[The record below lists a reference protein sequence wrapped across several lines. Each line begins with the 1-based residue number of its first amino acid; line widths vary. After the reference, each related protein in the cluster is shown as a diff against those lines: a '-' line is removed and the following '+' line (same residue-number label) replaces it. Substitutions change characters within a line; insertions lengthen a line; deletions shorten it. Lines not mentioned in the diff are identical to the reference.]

1 MLIRVTQAL
10 TTYGI
15 VSPLS
20 YAIPIQVGINIH
32 AEVNLV
38 DIQLV

>member
-10 TTYGI
+10 ITYRI
-15 VSPLS
+15 VSPSS
-20 YAIPIQVGINIH
+20 YAIPIQVGINIYT
-32 AEVNLV
+32 EVDLV

>member
-1 MLIRVTQAL
+1 MPIRVTEAL
-10 TTYGI
+10 ITYGI
-15 VSPLS
+15 VSPSS
-20 YAIPIQVGINIH
+20 YAIPIQIGINIY